1 MEFFLGLCGV
11 LVAFSAALC
20 LLLFSILTLYW
31 WVFPNQKLK
40 KLKKF
45 GLGGP
50 TPSFPLGNI
59 GEMKRKNSIQS
70 SVVSSNL
77 SHDIHSNVFP
87 YFSSWQKSHGKVFVY
102 WLGTEPFLY
111 VAEPEFLKK
120 IARVLEENVNGGD
133 GQELGKTKDPMFG
146 SGLVMV
152 EGNDWVRHR
161 HIVAP
166 AFNPINLKAMAN
178 MMVESTNQMIE
189 RWATQINTGNPE
201 LDVEKEI
208 IATAGEIIARTSF
221 GMKDDNAR
229 DAIAKL
235 RALQMTLFKSNR
247 YVGVPFGKYFNVK
260 KTLEAKKLGKE
271 IDELLLSIIESRK
284 NSPKKNSQRDLLGL
298 LLQGNH
304 QVDGRSG
311 KTLTSREVVD
321 ECKTFFFGG
330 HETTALAITWTLLLL
345 AMHQD
350 WQNQLR
356 DEIREVV
363 GNTLEL
369 DISMLA
375 GLKKMKWVMNEV
387 LRLYPPAPNVQRQAR
402 EDIKVDDITVPN
414 GTNLWIDVVAMHH
427 DPEVW
432 GKDANEFKPER
443 FMDDVN
449 GGCNHKMGY
458 LPFGFGGRMCVGRNL
473 TFLEY
478 KIVLTL
484 LLSRFTFKLSPG
496 YNHSPSIMLSLR
508 PSHGLPLI
516 VQPL

>member
-120 IARVLEENVNGGD
+120 MSTVVMAKSW
-133 GQELGKTKDPMFG
+133 GKPSVFRTDRDPMFG

-152 EGNDWVRHR
+152 EGNDWV
-161 HIVAP
+161 
-166 AFNPINLKAMAN
+166 AFNLAMAN

-284 NSPKKNSQRDLLGL
+284 NSPKKNSQQDLLGL

-363 GNTLEL
+363 GGDKLNITLL
-369 DISMLA
+369 S
-375 GLKKMKWVMNEV
+375 GLKKMKCVMNEV

-402 EDIKVDDITVPN
+402 EDIKVDDISVPN
-414 GTNLWIDVVAMHH
+414 GTNMWIDVVAMHH
-427 DPEVW
+427 DPELW
-432 GKDANEFKPER
+432 GKDANEFRPER

-473 TFLEY
+473 TFMEY

-484 LLSRFTFKLSPG
+484 LLSKFRFKLSPG
-496 YNHSPSIMLSLR
+496 YHHSPSIMLSLR
-508 PSHGLPLI
+508 PNHGLPLI